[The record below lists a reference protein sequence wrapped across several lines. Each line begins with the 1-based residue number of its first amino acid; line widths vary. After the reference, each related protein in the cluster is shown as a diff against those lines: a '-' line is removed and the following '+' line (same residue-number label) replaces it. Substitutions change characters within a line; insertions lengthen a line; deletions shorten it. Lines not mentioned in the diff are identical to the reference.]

1 MSTEKTHKSKTQGLA
16 SAIKRACRELNLS
29 IFLPYI
35 VLSIIGLIMVFSASA
50 YRAISEGNDVTY
62 YVIRQLIFMVLG
74 LGVTLLIY
82 RLRVT
87 VFRSQAFKKLA
98 LVVISLALVFVR
110 IWGEEINGA
119 KGWIDLYVISIQP
132 IEFAKPVVVLLL
144 ADYFSRYQEDFAKNT
159 GWKGFFRVLGRH
171 PIVPAAILL
180 WLVIAVS
187 LPDIGGF
194 GLLLVIASLMV
205 LGSGISSK
213 LVKALTGAA
222 VGAYALL
229 VLGVRLAN
237 RLGWTSSS
245 YQIQRLLSFVNPFPE
260 AQGIG
265 HQLVN
270 SYFALKGGGLF
281 GRGLGNSV
289 QKLGYLPEAHNDF
302 IMAIVGEELGLLG
315 LVFILGLY
323 FYLTIY
329 LYYRA
334 QKART
339 VYIQMLLIGIAS
351 YFLIQAVINLGGVS
365 GLLPITGITF
375 PFISYGGSSVLT
387 TAIMVGLALSASR
400 ADRFGHPK
408 RRQSK

>member
-1 MSTEKTHKSKTQGLA
+1 MPTEKTPKSKTQKLA
-16 SAIKRACRELNLS
+16 SALRRAYREMNLS
-29 IFLPYI
+29 IFLPYM
-35 VLSIIGLIMVFSASA
+35 VLSIIGLIMVFTASS
-50 YRAISEGNDVTY
+50 YRAISEGNDVSY
-62 YVIRQLIFMVLG
+62 YVVRQLVFM
-74 LGVTLLIY
+74 GVGFVVAMLIY

-98 LVVISLALVFVR
+98 IAVISLALVFVLFF
-110 IWGEEINGA
+110 GEEINGA

-132 IEFAKPVVVLLL
+132 IEFAKPVLILLL
-144 ADYFSRYQEDFAKNT
+144 ADYFSRYQKDFGQNP

-171 PIVPAAILL
+171 PLVPGAILL
-180 WLVIAVS
+180 WLGIAVL

-213 LVKALTGAA
+213 VVKVLSGLA
-222 VGAYALL
+222 VAGYAVL
-229 VLGVRLAN
+229 VLGARLAN
-237 RLGWTSSS
+237 HLGWTSDN
-245 YQIQRLLSFVNPFPE
+245 YQVQRLLSFVNPLPE

-270 SYFALKGGGLF
+270 SYYALKGGGLF

-302 IMAIVGEELGLLG
+302 IMAIVGEELGLVG
-315 LVFILGLY
+315 LIFILGLY
-323 FYLTIY
+323 FYLTLY

-334 QKART
+334 QKARS
-339 VYIQMLLIGIAS
+339 VYIQMLLIGLAS
-351 YFLIQAVINLGGVS
+351 YFLIQAVINLGGVT

-375 PFISYGGSSVLT
+375 PFISYGGSSILT
-387 TAIMVGLALSASR
+387 SAIMVGLALSAVR
-400 ADRFGHPK
+400 ADQNRV
-408 RRQSK
+408 